1 MATMKDAKMLGGIG
15 AILSLLSFVPRVG
28 TVLAIAGLVLVLVAV
43 KYISDVVNEPK
54 IFKDVLMAVIIEIV
68 GVVLLF
74 TVVFA
79 AFLSPAFWASIMRPR
94 AAIFT
99 AAGVAILGLVALW
112 VCLLIGAVLIKRAY
126 ERIAELTKVDLF
138 KTTGLL
144 YLIGAALTI
153 IIVGLLVTL
162 VAKILEAVS
171 FFSLP
176 ETYPPVP
183 PPPPPPPAAR
193 A

>member
-1 MATMKDAKMLGGIG
+1 MKDAKMLGGIG

>member
-1 MATMKDAKMLGGIG
+1 
-15 AILSLLSFVPRVG
+15 
-28 TVLAIAGLVLVLVAV
+28 
-43 KYISDVVNEPK
+43 
-54 IFKDVLMAVIIEIV
+54 MAVIIEIV
-68 GVVLLF
+68 GVVLSF
-74 TVVFA
+74 TVAFA
-79 AFLSPAFWASIMRPR
+79 AFLGPAFWASITRPR

-99 AAGVAILGLVALW
+99 AAGAAILGLVALW

-138 KTTGLL
+138 KTTRLL

-153 IIVGLLVTL
+153 VIVGLLVTL

-176 ETYPPVP
+176 ETYPPAP

>member
-43 KYISDVVNEPK
+43 KYISDIVNEPK

-68 GVVLLF
+68 GVVLSF
-74 TVVFA
+74 TVVFT
-79 AFLSPAFWASIMRPR
+79 AFLGPAFWASITRPR
-94 AAIFT
+94 AVT
-99 AAGVAILGLVALW
+99 LTVAGAGILGLVALW
-112 VCLLIGAVLIKRAY
+112 ACLLVRAVLIKRAY

-144 YLIGAALTI
+144 YLIGAVLTI
-153 IIVGLLVTL
+153 IIVGLPVTL

-176 ETYPPVP
+176 EAYPPVP